1 MATQPFT
8 TPSGD
13 RSRTPPRR
21 SLFAAGAAFAVT
33 AAVASPAAAT
43 TSPWIMAGPL
53 AVPPATLPTLQSA
66 IAAYFEH
73 RAAANAPGVADEVT
87 EAMCERMDAEAD
99 RIAAMPARSIA
110 DIGAKAIF
118 YVEILHSQNGQLTDA
133 EDDIAGSLKADLVA
147 LIGGRA

>member
-1 MATQPFT
+1 MAAQTYT

-13 RSRTPPRR
+13 RSRTPSRR
-21 SLFAAGAAFAVT
+21 GLFTAGAAFAVT
-33 AAVASPAAAT
+33 TAVANPAAAA

-53 AVPPATLPTLQSA
+53 AVPPATLPMLQSA

-73 RAAANAPGVADEVT
+73 LAAANAPGVADEVT
-87 EAMCERMDAEAD
+87 EAMCDCMDAEAG